1 MAPKENRGSE
11 DDNVI
16 RFDFRDEL
24 KKQRGKQRRKAW
36 ILGLG
41 AFSIVFA
48 GGMLALNWPTLGSSS
63 LTSSELTPKFSLVA
77 ERSEEH
83 TSELQ
88 SLMRISYAVFTLQ
101 KTNTTH

>member
-1 MAPKENRGSE
+1 MAPKKDRGTE

-24 KKQRGKQRRKAW
+24 KKQRGKQRRKEW

-48 GGMLALNWPTLGSSS
+48 GGMLALNWA
-63 LTSSELTPKFSLVA
+63 TSGLDLVYFVGAHTEVLAGGGDLFTAFRALRNDTPHLRRGWRHLLA
-77 ERSEEH
+77 RG
-83 TSELQ
+83 
-88 SLMRISYAVFTLQ
+88 
-101 KTNTTH
+101 